1 MAGMAVDEL
10 GPAVEKILDQFLK
23 DAQGDLRAAVQ
34 EGGRAAVDF
43 LRANSPRDS
52 GEYANGW
59 RCRTEAGLGPT
70 GYYVRVFQ
78 AAKPSLTHLL
88 EFGHAEYDFGGSATG
103 GTVAGRP
110 HIEPAADVAA
120 QAIVRE
126 ASR

>member
-1 MAGMAVDEL
+1 MAGMTVDEFS
-10 GPAVEKILDQFLK
+10 PAVEKILDQFLR
-23 DAQGDLRAAVQ
+23 DVQGDMRAAVQ

-43 LRANSPRDS
+43 LKANSPRGS
-52 GEYANGW
+52 GEYAQGW
-59 RCRTEAGLGPT
+59 RYRTEAGLGPT

-88 EFGHAEYDFGGSATG
+88 EFGHREYDFGGNATG
-103 GTVAGRP
+103 GTVAGHP

-120 QAIVRE
+120 QVIVRE

>member
-1 MAGMAVDEL
+1 MAGMTVDEF
-10 GPAVEKILDQFLK
+10 GPAVEKILDQFLR
-23 DAQGDLRAAVQ
+23 DVQGDMRAAVQ

-52 GEYANGW
+52 GEYTQGW
-59 RCRTEAGLGPT
+59 RYRTEAGLGPT

-88 EFGHAEYDFGGSATG
+88 EFGHREYDFGGNATG
-103 GTVAGRP
+103 GTVPAHP

-120 QAIVRE
+120 QVIVQE